1 MRKIKAIKRRKVVD
15 NYLLYG
21 VYFCNLKDGTRKP
34 MANEF
39 KVVKFT
45 QGMKFEIKKFVKL
58 YIPPLHISW
67 AKIFAKQS
75 KKFNAQN

>member
-1 MRKIKAIKRRKVVD
+1 MRKITAIERRKVVD

-45 QGMKFEIKKFVKL
+45 QGMKFEIKKFV
-58 YIPPLHISW
+58 
-67 AKIFAKQS
+67 
-75 KKFNAQN
+75 